1 MEQKKSGIK
10 YPLHGAVAVA
20 FCDGILIAFSY
31 WVGLLARYDFT
42 FSSIARSAVRDHAI
56 YVLFVV
62 AASLIIYYIFGLY
75 GNVWRYA
82 GVVEV
87 EQAVKAYIM
96 LVPVLLGLWIVLP
109 LEVSRAAIFVGYVLS
124 FLFSCGIRLSYRFYC
139 RQAPEKKKKEEA
151 TENIMIIGA
160 GGAGDQDARE
170 LGAAAD

>member
-124 FLFSCGIRLSYRFYC
+124 FLFSSRKESLSSDTSAKTAITFMGIFAEFLI
-139 RQAPEKKKKEEA
+139 A
-151 TENIMIIGA
+151 TNFTLFHE
-160 GGAGDQDARE
+160 
-170 LGAAAD
+170 